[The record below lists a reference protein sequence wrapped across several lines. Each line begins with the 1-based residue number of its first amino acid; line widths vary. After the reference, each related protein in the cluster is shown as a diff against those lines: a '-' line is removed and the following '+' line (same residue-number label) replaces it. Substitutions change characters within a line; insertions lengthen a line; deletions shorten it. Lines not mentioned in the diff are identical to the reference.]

1 MKKSIVVLL
10 TVCIGLSAAAQS
22 PEVKDSVVNGKVWVS
37 KDPRLDLLAKKEAE
51 FNKLAALGPKAAQ
64 GYRLQVVSSNDRA
77 YAMKV
82 RAQLLQAY
90 PEQKVYMTFQAP
102 FIKLKFGNFVDKND
116 AEKYR
121 KLITTA
127 KIVTNN
133 VYVVPEIVEVK
144 ADKNKETTDEE

>member
-1 MKKSIVVLL
+1 MKKSTVLFFTVVM
-10 TVCIGLSAAAQS
+10 CSGIHAQTAT
-22 PEVKDSVVNGKVWVS
+22 KDSGMTGTVS
-37 KDPRLDLLAKKEAE
+37 VIRDARLELLAKKEVE

-64 GYRLQVVSSNDRA
+64 GYRLLVVNSNDRA
-77 YAMKV
+77 YAMKI
-82 RAQLLQAY
+82 RTHLLQAY
-90 PEQKVYMTFQAP
+90 PEQKVYMSFQAP

-144 ADKNKETTDEE
+144 GDKNKETTDEE

>member
-1 MKKSIVVLL
+1 MKKCIVVMLSIL
-10 TVCIGLSAAAQS
+10 IGLSAAAQTA
-22 PEVKDSVVNGKVWVS
+22 VVQDSAVTGKITVN

-64 GYRLQVVSSNDRA
+64 GYRLLVVNSNDRN
-77 YAMKV
+77 YAMKI
-82 RAQLLQAY
+82 RAQLLKAY

-102 FIKLKFGNFVDKND
+102 FIKLKFGNFVDMND

-121 KLITTA
+121 KLITSA

-133 VYVVPEIVEVK
+133 VYVVAEIVEVK
-144 ADKNKETTDEE
+144 ADKNKETADEE

>member
-1 MKKSIVVLL
+1 
-10 TVCIGLSAAAQS
+10 
-22 PEVKDSVVNGKVWVS
+22 
-37 KDPRLDLLAKKEAE
+37 
-51 FNKLAALGPKAAQ
+51 
-64 GYRLQVVSSNDRA
+64 
-77 YAMKV
+77 
-82 RAQLLQAY
+82 
-90 PEQKVYMTFQAP
+90 
-102 FIKLKFGNFVDKND
+102 VDKND